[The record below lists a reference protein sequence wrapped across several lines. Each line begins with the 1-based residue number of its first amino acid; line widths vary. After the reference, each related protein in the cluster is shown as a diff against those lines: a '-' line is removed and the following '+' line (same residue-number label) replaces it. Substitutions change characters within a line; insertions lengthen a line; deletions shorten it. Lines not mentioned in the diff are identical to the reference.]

1 MEKLL
6 EIIGNKKLT
15 SSFEKND
22 IATFRQIAIKLYNK
36 ARMNQDKKEYLLS
49 ECLKLSD
56 NKAIDIESAFRKYLE
71 IKCQEIAL
79 KSRSDVQS
87 SPVFIEE
94 KDSLKRF
101 NIKESAYQSAYEA
114 CINSGL

>member
-49 ECLKLSD
+49 ECLKL
-56 NKAIDIESAFRKYLE
+56 
-71 IKCQEIAL
+71 
-79 KSRSDVQS
+79 
-87 SPVFIEE
+87 
-94 KDSLKRF
+94 
-101 NIKESAYQSAYEA
+101 
-114 CINSGL
+114 